1 MSLKVFKIVLE
12 TSHIAMYKRKLFR
25 IRLMI
30 ERSMSWRLGKRSY
43 SLVPSNSW
51 SMNSRLA
58 SPSRFKMAEALLSL
72 LTFLTIHSWSV
83 TRCSSIFNSFLV
95 SSSCFFSSPL
105 LFLREFTES
114 GIRIWK
120 EIDSNWKRKKTR
132 RVNTRTCARVSFF
145 TLLTFCLW
153 FDP

>member
-1 MSLKVFKIVLE
+1 MGRKGESSESDFSSRFKLK
-12 TSHIAMYKRKLFR
+12 
-25 IRLMI
+25 
-30 ERSMSWRLGKRSY
+30 RSMSWRLGKRSY

-72 LTFLTIHSWSV
+72 FTFLTIHSWSV
-83 TRCSSIFNSFLV
+83 TRCSSIFNSFLA

-114 GIRIWK
+114 GNRIWK

-132 RVNTRTCARVSFF
+132 RVSTRTCARVSFF
-145 TLLTFCLW
+145 TLLALCLW
-153 FDP
+153 FDL